1 MVDISGLLDRKYNIQ
16 QQQATAATTS
26 ANASANLENTQ
37 AAIAP
42 SDAAARQFQERG
54 AGSASFGQ
62 GDYERAL
69 ATSEPGKAFA
79 QDQLSNSTTALNQY
93 QLAPAAG
100 GVLQQLLQRLHQGQQ
115 PQPVQGYNKGTTDVM
130 EYSDGTNKVPGQG
143 DGTVDK
149 VPSMLAPGEAVLN
162 RAAAEHLGRHTIGL
176 LNALGE
182 QKMGMSPAGQDPTA
196 AGGVPGYATGSSG
209 VGIDPVPG
217 QGGTWG
223 PSGDATGASGNT
235 ALRAGLG
242 LGVPRPGPTTPV
254 KAFASGTSDVPSP
267 DMNRAVAKNNTKLM
281 NRIDNSEMT
290 DQFTDRSAA
299 KIMQTQQGQPMGEM
313 ADLKRAM
320 PGYAKGTAEVPG
332 KGKVAAKGK
341 EPSKGAPKPGKAG
354 PAMGAG
360 GAPMPPTGEAPHPA
374 VLAAVAHLMS
384 QQPPGGGGLPM
395 PGPGLNMPMPPVG
408 R

>member
-1 MVDISGLLDRKYNIQ
+1 MVDISGLLDRKYAIQ

-26 ANASANLENTQ
+26 ANATANLENTN
-37 AAIAP
+37 AALAP
-42 SDAAARQFQERG
+42 GDAAARQLQERG
-54 AGSASFGQ
+54 SASASFGQ

-79 QDQLSNSTTALNQY
+79 QNQLSNSTTALNQY

-100 GVLQQLLQRLHQGQQ
+100 GVLQQLLQRLHAGQQ
-115 PQPVQGYNKGTTDVM
+115 PQPVQGFNKGTTDVM

-242 LGVPRPGPTTPV
+242 MGVPRPGPTTPV
-254 KAFASGTSDVPSP
+254 KAFSHGTEKVEGGAPP
-267 DMNRAVAKNNTKLM
+267 
-281 NRIDNSEMT
+281 
-290 DQFTDRSAA
+290 
-299 KIMQTQQGQPMGEM
+299 
-313 ADLKRAM
+313 
-320 PGYAKGTAEVPG
+320 AKGAEPG

-341 EPSKGAPKPGKAG
+341 EPPKGAPKPGKGG

-384 QQPPGGGGLPM
+384 QQPPGGGGLPA